1 MGGGRV
7 GDTFSPSGSLSKVT
21 YTHLTWLY
29 CTRIMAPAL
38 SSPPHPHPPLPP
50 PLLSF
55 FNLYCSLVGHKGG
68 FFYFY
73 FWSYCCWSGKK
84 KKKNDYLAGLEKL
97 IWRAPPLRRRCPP
110 LRRGASPA
118 NCQSPSA
125 HAGLMCFYSTEA
137 FGTCALSRR
146 GFAPFFRVQG
156 WIWRVAKVTLRVTLA
171 VRFTSA
177 CWVHVGAAGRFTREK

>member
-1 MGGGRV
+1 MPHAWLAGEQRRRGRGEWEGGVGGGRV

-84 KKKNDYLAGLEKL
+84 KKKM
-97 IWRAPPLRRRCPP
+97 II
-110 LRRGASPA
+110 SPA
-118 NCQSPSA
+118 SKNSFGVHHLCAGAARLFAGAPRRQTARAHQLTRGLCVFTAQRRLERALYRAEALRPSS
-125 HAGLMCFYSTEA
+125 G
-137 FGTCALSRR
+137 
-146 GFAPFFRVQG
+146 FRVGYGG
-156 WIWRVAKVTLRVTLA
+156 WLR
-171 VRFTSA
+171 
-177 CWVHVGAAGRFTREK
+177 